1 MDIMFNNNGTPFMS
15 QNNSEYINLPIKWVT
30 VEGQKQV
37 ASLNLIKGITVYGE
51 KLIKYKGEE
60 YRLWD
65 PYRSKLSGA
74 LKKGLKTLPILN
86 GMKVLYLG
94 ASTGTTVSHISD
106 IVGMNGIVYAVE
118 PAARVARELI
128 ENVASKRKNVIPII
142 EDARKPHSYF
152 SVFGNVDVIYCDV
165 AQPDQT
171 DIAIANCKVYLKPNG
186 TILLIVK
193 TRSIDVVTDPKLVIS
208 QESKKLKDNSFSIEQ
223 IINLEPFD
231 KDHGIIYGIYRPT
244 P

>member
-1 MDIMFNNNGTPFMS
+1 MS
-15 QNNSEYINLPIKWVT
+15 QNNSEYINLPIKWVV
-30 VEGQKQV
+30 VEGQKQI

-128 ENVASKRKNVIPII
+128 QNVASKRKNVIPII

-152 SVFGNVDVIYCDV
+152 SVFGNVDIIYCDV

-186 TILLIVK
+186 IILLIVK
-193 TRSIDVVTDPKLVIS
+193 TRSIDVVTDPKQVIS
-208 QESKKLKDNSFSIEQ
+208 QESKKLKDNGFYIEQ
-223 IINLEPFD
+223 IVNLEPFD
-231 KDHGIIYGIYRPT
+231 KDHGLIYGIYRPT
-244 P
+244 L

>member
-1 MDIMFNNNGTPFMS
+1 MFNNNGTSFMS
-15 QNNSEYINLPIKWVT
+15 QNNSEYINLPIKWVV
-30 VEGQKQV
+30 VEGQKQI

-152 SVFGNVDVIYCDV
+152 SVFGNVDVIYCDI

-171 DIAIANCKVYLKPNG
+171 DIAISNCKVYLKPNG

-193 TRSIDVVTDPKLVIS
+193 TRSIDVITDPKRVIS
-208 QESKKLKDNSFSIEQ
+208 QESKKLKDNSFYIEQ

-244 P
+244 L

>member
-1 MDIMFNNNGTPFMS
+1 MFNNNGTPFMS
-15 QNNSEYINLPIKWVT
+15 QNNSEYINLPIKWVV

-128 ENVASKRKNVIPII
+128 QNVASKRKNVIPII

-186 TILLIVK
+186 IILLIVK
-193 TRSIDVVTDPKLVIS
+193 TRSIDVVTDPKQVIS
-208 QESKKLKDNSFSIEQ
+208 QESKKLKDNGFYIEQ

-231 KDHGIIYGIYRPT
+231 KDHGLIYGIYRPT
-244 P
+244 L

>member
-1 MDIMFNNNGTPFMS
+1 MFNNNGTPFMS
-15 QNNSEYINLPIKWVT
+15 QNNSEYINLPIKWVV
-30 VEGQKQV
+30 VEGQKQI

-128 ENVASKRKNVIPII
+128 QNVASKRKNVIPII

-152 SVFGNVDVIYCDV
+152 SVFGNVDIIYCDV

-186 TILLIVK
+186 IILLIVK
-193 TRSIDVVTDPKLVIS
+193 TRSIDVVTDPKQVIS
-208 QESKKLKDNSFSIEQ
+208 QESKKLKDNGFYIEQ

-231 KDHGIIYGIYRPT
+231 KDHGLIYGIYRPT
-244 P
+244 L

>member
-1 MDIMFNNNGTPFMS
+1 MS
-15 QNNSEYINLPIKWVT
+15 QNNSEYINLPIKWVI

-193 TRSIDVVTDPKLVIS
+193 TRSIDVITDPKQVIS
-208 QESKKLKDNSFSIEQ
+208 QESKKLKDNSFHIEQ

-244 P
+244 L

>member
-1 MDIMFNNNGTPFMS
+1 MFNNNGTPFMS
-15 QNNSEYINLPIKWVT
+15 QNNSEYINIPIKWVV

-128 ENVASKRKNVIPII
+128 QNVASKRKNVIPII

-152 SVFGNVDVIYCDV
+152 SVFGNVDIIYCDV

-186 TILLIVK
+186 IILLIVK
-193 TRSIDVVTDPKLVIS
+193 TRSIDVVTDPKQVIS
-208 QESKKLKDNSFSIEQ
+208 QESKKLKDNGFYIEQ
-223 IINLEPFD
+223 IVNLEPFD
-231 KDHGIIYGIYRPT
+231 KDHGLIYGIYRPT
-244 P
+244 L

>member
-1 MDIMFNNNGTPFMS
+1 MS
-15 QNNSEYINLPIKWVT
+15 QNNSEYINLPIKWVV
-30 VEGQKQV
+30 VEGQKQI

-171 DIAIANCKVYLKPNG
+171 DIAISNCKVYLKPNG

-193 TRSIDVVTDPKLVIS
+193 TRSIDVVTDPKQVIS
-208 QESKKLKDNSFSIEQ
+208 QESKKLKDNGFYIEQ
-223 IINLEPFD
+223 IVNLEPFD
-231 KDHGIIYGIYRPT
+231 KDHGLIYGIYRPT
-244 P
+244 L

>member
-1 MDIMFNNNGTPFMS
+1 MDIVFNNNGTSFMS
-15 QNNSEYINLPIKWVT
+15 QNNSEYINLPIKWVV
-30 VEGQKQV
+30 VEGQKQI

-142 EDARKPHSYF
+142 EDARKPYSYF
-152 SVFGNVDVIYCDV
+152 SVFGNVDVIYCDI

-171 DIAIANCKVYLKPNG
+171 DIAISNCKVYLKPNG

-193 TRSIDVVTDPKLVIS
+193 TRSIDVITDPKRVIS
-208 QESKKLKDNSFSIEQ
+208 QESKKLKDNSFYIEQ

-244 P
+244 L

>member
-1 MDIMFNNNGTPFMS
+1 MFNNNGTSFMS
-15 QNNSEYINLPIKWVT
+15 QNNSEYINLPIKWVV
-30 VEGQKQV
+30 VEGQKQI

-142 EDARKPHSYF
+142 EDARKPYSYF
-152 SVFGNVDVIYCDV
+152 SVFGNVDVIYCDI

-171 DIAIANCKVYLKPNG
+171 DIAISNCKVYLKPNG

-193 TRSIDVVTDPKLVIS
+193 TRSIDVITDPKRVIS
-208 QESKKLKDNSFSIEQ
+208 QESKKLKDNSFYIEQ

-244 P
+244 L

>member
-1 MDIMFNNNGTPFMS
+1 MFNNNGTPFMS
-15 QNNSEYINLPIKWVT
+15 QNNSEYINIPIKWVV
-30 VEGQKQV
+30 VEGQKQI

-171 DIAIANCKVYLKPNG
+171 DIAISNCKVYLKPNG

-193 TRSIDVVTDPKLVIS
+193 TRSIDVVTDPKQVIS
-208 QESKKLKDNSFSIEQ
+208 QESKKLKDNGFYIEQ

>member
-1 MDIMFNNNGTPFMS
+1 MS
-15 QNNSEYINLPIKWVT
+15 QNNSEYINLPIKWVV

-152 SVFGNVDVIYCDV
+152 SVFGNVDIIYCDV

-186 TILLIVK
+186 IILLIVK
-193 TRSIDVVTDPKLVIS
+193 TRSIDVVTDPKQVIS
-208 QESKKLKDNSFSIEQ
+208 QESKKLKDNGFYIEQ

-231 KDHGIIYGIYRPT
+231 KDHGLIYGIYRPT
-244 P
+244 L

>member
-1 MDIMFNNNGTPFMS
+1 MFNNNGTPFMS
-15 QNNSEYINLPIKWVT
+15 QNNSEYINIPIKWVV

-128 ENVASKRKNVIPII
+128 QNVASKRKNVIPII

-186 TILLIVK
+186 IILLIVK
-193 TRSIDVVTDPKLVIS
+193 TRSIDVVTDPKQVIS
-208 QESKKLKDNSFSIEQ
+208 QESKKLKDNGFYIEQ

-231 KDHGIIYGIYRPT
+231 KDHGLIYGIYRPT
-244 P
+244 L

>member
-1 MDIMFNNNGTPFMS
+1 MFNNNGTPFMS
-15 QNNSEYINLPIKWVT
+15 QNNSEYINIPIKWVV

-128 ENVASKRKNVIPII
+128 QNVASKRKNVIPII

-152 SVFGNVDVIYCDV
+152 SVFGNVDIIYCDV

-193 TRSIDVVTDPKLVIS
+193 TRSIDVVTDPKQVIS
-208 QESKKLKDNSFSIEQ
+208 QESKKLKDNGFYIEQ

-231 KDHGIIYGIYRPT
+231 KDHGLIYGIYRPT
-244 P
+244 L

>member
-1 MDIMFNNNGTPFMS
+1 MS
-15 QNNSEYINLPIKWVT
+15 QNNSEYINLPIKWVI

-193 TRSIDVVTDPKLVIS
+193 TRSIDVVTDPKQVIS
-208 QESKKLKDNSFSIEQ
+208 QESKKLKDNSFCIEQ

-244 P
+244 L

>member
-1 MDIMFNNNGTPFMS
+1 MS
-15 QNNSEYINLPIKWVT
+15 QNNSEYINLPIKWVV
-30 VEGQKQV
+30 VEGQKQI

-128 ENVASKRKNVIPII
+128 QNVASKRKNVIQII

-152 SVFGNVDVIYCDV
+152 SVFGNVDIIYCDV

-186 TILLIVK
+186 IILLIVK
-193 TRSIDVVTDPKLVIS
+193 TRSIDVVTDPKQVIS
-208 QESKKLKDNSFSIEQ
+208 QESKKLKDNGFYIEQ

-231 KDHGIIYGIYRPT
+231 KDHGLIYGIYRPT
-244 P
+244 L

>member
-1 MDIMFNNNGTPFMS
+1 MS
-15 QNNSEYINLPIKWVT
+15 QNNSEYINLPIKWVV
-30 VEGQKQV
+30 VEGQKQI

-128 ENVASKRKNVIPII
+128 QNVASKRKNVIPII

-152 SVFGNVDVIYCDV
+152 SVFGNVDIIYCDV

-171 DIAIANCKVYLKPNG
+171 DIAISNCKVYLKPNG

-193 TRSIDVVTDPKLVIS
+193 TRSIDVVTDPKQVIS
-208 QESKKLKDNSFSIEQ
+208 QESKKLKDNGFYIEQ

-231 KDHGIIYGIYRPT
+231 KDHGLIYGIYRPT
-244 P
+244 L

>member
-1 MDIMFNNNGTPFMS
+1 MFNNNGTPFMS
-15 QNNSEYINLPIKWVT
+15 QNNSEYINLPIKWVI
-30 VEGQKQV
+30 VEGQKQI

-128 ENVASKRKNVIPII
+128 QNVASKRKNVIPII

-186 TILLIVK
+186 IILLIVK
-193 TRSIDVVTDPKLVIS
+193 TRSIDVVTDPKQVIS
-208 QESKKLKDNSFSIEQ
+208 QESKKLKDNGFYIEQ

-231 KDHGIIYGIYRPT
+231 KDHGLIYGIYRPT
-244 P
+244 L

>member
-1 MDIMFNNNGTPFMS
+1 MFNNNGTPFMS
-15 QNNSEYINLPIKWVT
+15 QNNSEYINLPIKWVV

-128 ENVASKRKNVIPII
+128 QNVASKRKNVIPII

-193 TRSIDVVTDPKLVIS
+193 TRSIDVVTDPKQVIS
-208 QESKKLKDNSFSIEQ
+208 QESKKLKDNGFYIEQ

-231 KDHGIIYGIYRPT
+231 KDHGLIYGIYRPT
-244 P
+244 L

>member
-1 MDIMFNNNGTPFMS
+1 MFNNNGTPFMS
-15 QNNSEYINLPIKWVT
+15 QNNSEYANIPIKWVV

-128 ENVASKRKNVIPII
+128 QNVASKRKNVIPII

-186 TILLIVK
+186 IILLIVK
-193 TRSIDVVTDPKLVIS
+193 TRSIDVVTDPKQVIS
-208 QESKKLKDNSFSIEQ
+208 QESKKLKDNGFYIEQ

-231 KDHGIIYGIYRPT
+231 KDHGLIYGIYRPT
-244 P
+244 L